1 MTPEQIKALSDER
14 LLDEII
20 EWADNVAE
28 NQETLLIVDNYAEK
42 AKKYRLRLE
51 NAERTIALL
60 RAEALR
66 RMNEGREAGR
76 V

>member
-1 MTPEQIKALSDER
+1 MTPEEIKALSDEH
-14 LLDEII
+14 LLDEIV

-66 RMNEGREAGR
+66 RMNEGRETGGE
-76 V
+76 